1 MAACACWQRL
11 PTSPRPS
18 GRCGELPVDLLIL
31 DLQLKIG
38 TGFGVL
44 ESIGN
49 NRPTTVVMT
58 NYALPQYRERARQ
71 LGVEHFLNKE
81 KDFERL
87 PEIVADIR
95 AARCSRCRVSPAAHP
110 AGSRQHDAACRW
122 GCASRCSACRPR
134 PPCGSASASGHANR
148 SWCPSPPA
156 RRGHRPRF
164 PA

>member
-1 MAACACWQRL
+1 MDVAEDIAEECL
-11 PTSPRPS
+11 GVLLVEDSPRIAERLRELLTLGGGVRVLATVSDEPAAI
-18 GRCGELPVDLLIL
+18 RALGELPVDLLIL
-31 DLQLKIG
+31 DLQLKTG

-44 ESIGN
+44 ESIGG

-95 AARCSRCRVSPAAHP
+95 AARR
-110 AGSRQHDAACRW
+110 
-122 GCASRCSACRPR
+122 
-134 PPCGSASASGHANR
+134 
-148 SWCPSPPA
+148 
-156 RRGHRPRF
+156 
-164 PA
+164 